1 MNPLKERTAT
11 TKVITTLF
19 ISSVL
24 LVGFMGMSLTLSQTA
39 SATVQGG
46 PPADSPS
53 ENRPT
58 PQCADDEVFNR
69 GGCAA
74 LECPTGDDIV
84 ERDGQC
90 FRVTETPVDKVC
102 PPNFAKE
109 GDTCR
114 STATTAPNCGPQT
127 FNTATGKCETTNPRG
142 GTTPTGRDPCPA
154 ENDKLEGTSGSFTCR
169 STLTTDERV
178 CPTGEDI
185 VEHDGQCFRVT
196 ETPVDKVLGEPRRPG
211 QGNID

>member
-1 MNPLKERTAT
+1 MNRLKVRRTELT
-11 TKVITTLF
+11 TKAIKTLF

-24 LVGFMGMSLTLSQTA
+24 VVGFIGMSLSLTQTA

-53 ENRPT
+53 RDRPT
-58 PQCADDEVFNR
+58 PQCADDEVFKP

-102 PPNFAKE
+102 PKDFAKE

-114 STATTAPNCGPQT
+114 STATTAPNCGNQA
-127 FNTATGKCETTNPRG
+127 FNTATGKCQNSQG
-142 GTTPTGRDPCPA
+142 IATGRDPCPGA
-154 ENDKLEGTSGSFTCR
+154 DDKLEGTSGSFTCR
-169 STLTTDERV
+169 STVTTNERV
-178 CPTGEDI
+178 CPAGDDI

-196 ETPVDKVLGEPRRPG
+196 ETPVDKVLGESRRPG
-211 QGNID
+211 QGNQD